1 MRAVLWDL
9 LLLCLFAHVLGDC
22 QHDCLNCD
30 QHVYSQWD
38 GFNVLVCVLEC
49 EGKAVPRATWELCAA
64 ASAGPREE
72 DEEDAAGDAADVTLA
87 RPFEAEAA
95 GPRGAG
101 PRPAMA
107 AAAARRAAQVS
118 ALLLR
123 QRAAEDGGS
132 EAPPEQAADAAA
144 QRPGARPPA
153 EPRRRATPAAARGV
167 QKRYGGFIGVRK
179 SARKWNNQKRFSEF
193 LKQYLGMS
201 PRSSE
206 YDIAADLNEH
216 NEI

>member
-9 LLLCLFAHVLGDC
+9 LLLCLFAHVLSDC
-22 QHDCLNCD
+22 QRDCLSCD
-30 QHVYSQWD
+30 RHMYSQWD

-49 EGKAVPRATWELCAA
+49 EGQAVPRATWELCAA

-72 DEEDAAGDAADVTLA
+72 EEEDDDDDYNDAADAAMA
-87 RPFEAEAA
+87 RPFEVEEAA
-95 GPRGAG
+95 GLRGAG

-107 AAAARRAAQVS
+107 AAVAAAARRAAQVS
-118 ALLLR
+118 ALLR

-132 EAPPEQAADAAA
+132 KAPPEQPADVVA

-153 EPRRRATPAAARGV
+153 EPRRLAAPAARGV

-179 SARKWNNQKRFSEF
+179 KRFSEF

>member
-1 MRAVLWDL
+1 
-9 LLLCLFAHVLGDC
+9 G
-22 QHDCLNCD
+22 Q
-30 QHVYSQWD
+30 
-38 GFNVLVCVLEC
+38 
-49 EGKAVPRATWELCAA
+49 AVPRATWELCAA

-72 DEEDAAGDAADVTLA
+72 EEEDDDDDDNAAANAAMA
-87 RPFEAEAA
+87 WPFEAEEAT
-95 GPRGAG
+95 GLQGAG
-101 PRPAMA
+101 PRPAMVA
-107 AAAARRAAQVS
+107 AVAAAARRAAQVS
-118 ALLLR
+118 ALLR

-132 EAPPEQAADAAA
+132 KAPPEQPADVVA
-144 QRPGARPPA
+144 QWPGARPPA
-153 EPRRRATPAAARGV
+153 EPRRLAAPAARGV